1 MSVSSRSGADR
12 DAVQVAVLYER
23 AKKLQSQGLSASEI
37 HRTLLS
43 EGAREEDIKVILGS
57 LGLGPQPHPD
67 PTQQPLALARRVMES
82 RVLRFAVYSLGAATI
97 GAILYGVWVLG
108 VLVWAIVTSFSQG
121 R

>member
-1 MSVSSRSGADR
+1 M
-12 DAVQVAVLYER
+12 LYER
-23 AKKLQSQGLSASEI
+23 AKQLQSQGLSAAEI

-82 RVLRFAVYSLGAATI
+82 RVLRFGVYSLGAAVV
-97 GAILYGVWVLG
+97 GAILYGLWAVG
-108 VLVWAIVTSFSQG
+108 VVVWAIFSSLSQG

>member
-1 MSVSSRSGADR
+1 M
-12 DAVQVAVLYER
+12 LYER
-23 AKKLQSQGLSASEI
+23 ARQLKSQGLSAAEI

-82 RVLRFAVYSLGAATI
+82 RVLRFGVYGLGAAVV
-97 GAILYGVWVLG
+97 GAILYGLWAVG
-108 VLVWAIVTSFSQG
+108 VVVWAIFSSLSQG

>member
-1 MSVSSRSGADR
+1 M
-12 DAVQVAVLYER
+12 LYER
-23 AKKLQSQGLSASEI
+23 AKQLQSKGLSAAEI
-37 HRTLLS
+37 QRVLLG

-82 RVLRFAVYSLGAATI
+82 RALRLAVSVIGAAAVAALLSVLWI
-97 GAILYGVWVLG
+97 VARVVWS
-108 VLVWAIVTSFSQG
+108 LVEGFTRG